1 MVAISETLQQEG
13 KYNNCFHFFAGAI
26 MSLPLRVVRESDCQC
41 QSRNSPR
48 FDPSILRFS
57 EIMRGGR

>member
-26 MSLPLRVVRESDCQC
+26 MTLRSFDCQC
-41 QSRNSPR
+41 QSRNSPELE
-48 FDPSILRFS
+48 FLKSLWGLGT
-57 EIMRGGR
+57 EEE